1 MPIILINS
9 IMKEIVKRTIFGGLF
24 VVIVVGSILLNF
36 YAFATVMAAVVF
48 IGTREVCKLLSAKTE
63 TGNETGNCCMNCL
76 ECEVLTFVMLV
87 FTVSVILLKT
97 GIPFSMIGLLFAL
110 PVIFML
116 TPFLLAL
123 FSKRHSFTEMAG
135 SCWTSLLF
143 VALPCFLI
151 LSLYNSCPL
160 PAINGKLLTILL
172 FVLIWINDIFAY
184 LSGMAFGRHPLFK
197 RISPKKTVEGS
208 LGGCAMTVLTAYLAN
223 HFWLHAMGNLEM
235 MGLAAVVVVFGSLGD
250 LCESMLKRQAGVK
263 DSGNVIPGH
272 GGVLDRFDAMFLAV
286 PFVFC
291 YLIIIS

>member
-1 MPIILINS
+1 M
-9 IMKEIVKRTIFGGLF
+9 MKEITKRTIFGGLF
-24 VVIVVGSILLNF
+24 VVIVIGSILLNF
-36 YAFATVMAAVVF
+36 YAFAAVMAVTVL
-48 IGTREVCKLLSAKTE
+48 IGTREVCRLLPTR
-63 TGNETGNCCMNCL
+63 NETEKNSGKCCVNGL
-76 ECEVLTFVMLV
+76 ECEALTFVMLV
-87 FTVSVILLKT
+87 FIVSVALLKT

-110 PVIFML
+110 PVVIML
-116 TPFLLAL
+116 IPFLLAL
-123 FSKRHSFTEMAG
+123 FSKKYSFTEMAG

-160 PAINGKLLTILL
+160 PAVNGKLLTILL
-172 FVLIWINDIFAY
+172 FALIWINDIFAY
-184 LSGMAFGRHPLFK
+184 LSGMAFGVHPLFK
-197 RISPKKTVEGS
+197 RISPKKTIEGS
-208 LGGCAMTVLTAYLAN
+208 LGGCAMTILVAYLVN

-272 GGVLDRFDAMFLAV
+272 GGILDRFDAMFLAV
-286 PFVFC
+286 PFAFC

>member
-1 MPIILINS
+1 M
-9 IMKEIVKRTIFGGLF
+9 MKEITKRTIFGGLF
-24 VVIVVGSILLNF
+24 VVIVIGSILWNF
-36 YAFATVMAAVVF
+36 YAFAAVMAVTVL
-48 IGTREVCKLLSAKTE
+48 IGTREVCRLLSTR
-63 TGNETGNCCMNCL
+63 NETEKNSGKCCVNGL
-76 ECEVLTFVMLV
+76 ECEALTFVMLV
-87 FTVSVILLKT
+87 FIVTVALLKT

-110 PVIFML
+110 PVVIML
-116 TPFLLAL
+116 IPFLLAL
-123 FSKRHSFTEMAG
+123 FSKKYSFTEMAG

-160 PAINGKLLTILL
+160 SAINGKLLTILL
-172 FVLIWINDIFAY
+172 FALVWINDIFAY

-197 RISPKKTVEGS
+197 RISPKKTIEGS
-208 LGGCAMTVLTAYLAN
+208 LGGCAMTVLVAYLAN

-263 DSGNVIPGH
+263 DSGDVIPGH
-272 GGVLDRFDAMFLAV
+272 GGILDRFDAMFLAV

>member
-1 MPIILINS
+1 MN
-9 IMKEIVKRTIFGGLF
+9 EISKRTIFGGLF
-24 VVIVVGSILLNF
+24 VVIVIGSILLSF
-36 YAFATVMAAVVF
+36 YAFAAVMVATVF

-63 TGNETGNCCMNCL
+63 TEKSSVKCCVSGL

-87 FTVSVILLKT
+87 FTVSVVLLKT

-110 PVIFML
+110 PVVFML
-116 TPFLLAL
+116 VPFLLAL

-272 GGVLDRFDAMFLAV
+272 GGILDRFDAMFLAV
-286 PFVFC
+286 PFAFC